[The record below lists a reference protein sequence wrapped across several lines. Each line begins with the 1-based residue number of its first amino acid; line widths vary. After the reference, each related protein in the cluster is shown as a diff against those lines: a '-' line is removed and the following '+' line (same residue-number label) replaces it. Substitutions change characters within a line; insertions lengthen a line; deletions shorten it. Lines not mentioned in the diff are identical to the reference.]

1 MTKKSL
7 PTPEQLRELL
17 TYDPEIGKL
26 FWKPRPVEMFSAA
39 MYAKT
44 WNTKNADKE
53 AFTASREYG
62 YRVGSLS
69 GLTLR
74 AHRVIWAIVYGEWPK
89 DEIDHINCDPADNRI
104 DNLREST
111 SQQNKWN
118 QRLKRTNAC
127 GLKGA
132 SWSKKEM
139 VWVAQIHR
147 DGKQTR
153 IGSYGTALAAHQAY
167 KKEALKMR
175 GEYARME

>member
-17 TYDPEIGKL
+17 TYDPEAGKL
-26 FWKPRPVEMFSAA
+26 FWKPRPVEMFPAE

-44 WNTKNADKE
+44 WNTKNAGKE
-53 AFTASREYG
+53 AFTANNGFG
-62 YRVGSLS
+62 YRVGSLA

-74 AHRVIWAIVYGEWPK
+74 AHRVIWAMVYGAWPD
-89 DEIDHINCDPADNRI
+89 DEIDHENCDPSDNRI
-104 DNLREST
+104 GNLRPST

-118 QRLKRTNAC
+118 QRLKRTNSC

-132 SWSKKEM
+132 SWSKKER

-147 DGKQTR
+147 GGKQTR
-153 IGSYGTALAAHQAY
+153 IGTYNTAIEAHNAY
-167 KKEALKMR
+167 VREASAFR
-175 GEYARME
+175 GEYGRMA